1 MALGSVIIQET
12 FEQSPRLTYR
22 TRSRET
28 FGSNLEVFSE
38 EPELAA
44 DNGTAAHPG
53 NGDDTRDRHSTTGS
67 SPRDMSP
74 LSPGENG
81 LTNGLMK
88 EGRFQKWRRRF
99 SESLLRLGSST
110 GRLENRSPSRSPS
123 NLLSNA
129 TSRPRSL
136 SLQQVDMVTD
146 SRQRTSTIS
155 GPAYASV
162 GPSFM
167 HHVAVKNFGSTGNLV
182 SRPPLGRRS
191 SLGPLGSPFGQ
202 MDTYKKLEALGE
214 GSYATVYKGI
224 SSITGQLVA
233 LKEIRLN
240 TEEGTPFTAIREAS
254 LLKGLKH
261 ANIVTL
267 HDIIHT
273 STNLTFVFEY
283 VDTDLSH
290 YMEKRPGPLDPNNVR
305 LFMFQLIRGLDF
317 CHRRKILHRDL
328 KPQNLL
334 ISDIGE
340 LKLADFG
347 LARAKS
353 VPTRTYSHEV
363 VTLWYRPPDVLMGST
378 QYSTQLDMWG
388 VGCIFVEILTGKP
401 LFPGMKG
408 VYDQLNKIW
417 AILGTPTEATWPG
430 VTKLPEYKPYH
441 FRKYDSPKGL
451 DSISPM

>member
-1 MALGSVIIQET
+1 
-12 FEQSPRLTYR
+12 
-22 TRSRET
+22 
-28 FGSNLEVFSE
+28 
-38 EPELAA
+38 
-44 DNGTAAHPG
+44 
-53 NGDDTRDRHSTTGS
+53 
-67 SPRDMSP
+67 
-74 LSPGENG
+74 
-81 LTNGLMK
+81 MK

-123 NLLSNA
+123 NVLSNA

-136 SLQQVDMVTD
+136 SLQQVDMVTS

-202 MDTYKKLEALGE
+202 LDTYKKLEALGE

-224 SSITGQLVA
+224 SNITGQLVA

-317 CHRRKILHRDL
+317 CHRRKILHRYEESL
-328 KPQNLL
+328 VVKMTRLHGTSMTRYISRYHTLL
-334 ISDIGE
+334 PIHSLINPRHMCTVRVVFSSHSFATTCT
-340 LKLADFG
+340 KLA
-347 LARAKS
+347 K
-353 VPTRTYSHEV
+353 
-363 VTLWYRPPDVLMGST
+363 
-378 QYSTQLDMWG
+378 
-388 VGCIFVEILTGKP
+388 
-401 LFPGMKG
+401 
-408 VYDQLNKIW
+408 KI
-417 AILGTPTEATWPG
+417 
-430 VTKLPEYKPYH
+430 
-441 FRKYDSPKGL
+441 D
-451 DSISPM
+451 